1 MAIRNCP
8 DPHILIWKGW
18 CKGNLPE
25 EIWLIMDLAKE
36 SLDDLIKAQ
45 DPTGAI
51 RKISFRRKMEIA
63 LGVAK
68 GMSALHRH
76 PQIYM

>member
-1 MAIRNCP
+1 
-8 DPHILIWKGW
+8 
-18 CKGNLPE
+18 
-25 EIWLIMDLAKE
+25 MDLAKE
-36 SLDDLIKAQ
+36 SLDALIYAQ
-45 DPTGAI
+45 DPTGAT

-76 PQIYM
+76 PQKYM

>member
-1 MAIRNCP
+1 
-8 DPHILIWKGW
+8 
-18 CKGNLPE
+18 
-25 EIWLIMDLAKE
+25 MDLAKE